1 MRCRL
6 VTDSTMTTTE
16 TCFKVAVSDTAATTA
31 LSDVRECDGKKGRRR
46 RRKRSIDDAPATQ
59 EFDLGDIVP
68 SRSTL
73 AAAGISDVE
82 ADLQSAGTLSIP

>member
-1 MRCRL
+1 
-6 VTDSTMTTTE
+6 MTTTE

-31 LSDVRECDGKKGRRR
+31 LSDVRECDGNKG

-59 EFDLGDIVP
+59 EIDLGNIVP